1 MGIKLIDKVVNLI
14 KAFEGIMD
22 GNPKTASLDP
32 YICPAGYWTIGWG
45 HVVLHNKKMLRG
57 AENKSLAYAQY
68 PNGITMAQAEELLRA
83 DLNKFITQIQ
93 TLIKSTVNDNQ
104 ANALLSFAFNLGPGN
119 LAKSTLLK
127 KVNANPNDPTIRAEF
142 MRWVNKGTPFEK
154 GLTRR
159 RAAEADLYF
168 S

>member
-1 MGIKLIDKVVNLI
+1 MAIKVIDKGVTLI
-14 KAFEGIMD
+14 KSFEGIVD
-22 GNPKTASLDP
+22 GNPKTVSLDP

-45 HVVLHNKKMLRG
+45 HVVIYNGKMLKG
-57 AENKSLAYAQY
+57 DENKSLAYAQY
-68 PNGITMAQAEELLRA
+68 PNGITLAQAEELLKA
-83 DLNKFITQIQ
+83 DLTKFISQIIN
-93 TLIKSTVNDNQ
+93 LIKVELNDNQ
-104 ANALLSFAFNLGPGN
+104 DNALLSFAFNLGPGR

-127 KVNANPNDPTIRAEF
+127 KVNVNPSDPSIRTEF
-142 MRWVNKGTPFEK
+142 MKWINKGTAFEK

>member
-1 MGIKLIDKVVNLI
+1 MAIKVIDKGLNLI
-14 KAFEGIMD
+14 KSFEGIVD
-22 GNPKTASLDP
+22 GNPKTVSLDP

-45 HVVLHNKKMLRG
+45 HVVTFNGKMLRG
-57 AENKSLAYAQY
+57 AENKSVAYAQY
-68 PNGITMAQAEELLRA
+68 PNGITRAQAEELLKV
-83 DLNKFITQIQ
+83 DLTKFINQIIN
-93 TLIKSTVNDNQ
+93 LIKVELNDNQ
-104 ANALLSFAFNLGPGN
+104 DNALLSFAFNLGPGN

-127 KVNANPNDPTIRAEF
+127 KVNANPSDPSIRTEF
-142 MRWVNKGTPFEK
+142 MKWVNKGTSFEK

>member
-1 MGIKLIDKVVNLI
+1 MVLRLIDKGINLI
-14 KAFEGIMD
+14 KSFEGIPD
-22 GNPKTASLDP
+22 GNPKTVNLDP

-45 HVVLHNKKMLRG
+45 HVVRVNGKMLKG
-57 AENKSLAYAQY
+57 AENKALAYAQY
-68 PNGITMAQAEELLRA
+68 PNGITIAQAEELLKQ
-83 DLNKFITQIQ
+83 DIVTFIDA
-93 TLIKSTVNDNQ
+93 IKKMLKVELNDNQ
-104 ANALLSFAFNLGPGN
+104 DNALISFAFNLGPGN

-127 KVNANPNDPTIRAEF
+127 KVNANPNDPTIRNEF
-142 MRWVNKGTPFEK
+142 MKWVSKGTAFEK

>member
-1 MGIKLIDKVVNLI
+1 MVLRLIDKGINLI
-14 KAFEGIMD
+14 KSFEGIPD
-22 GNPKTASLDP
+22 GNPKTVNLDP

-45 HVVLHNKKMLRG
+45 HVVRVNGKMLRG

-68 PNGITMAQAEELLRA
+68 PNGITIAQAEELLKQ
-83 DLNKFITQIQ
+83 DIVTFIDA
-93 TLIKSTVNDNQ
+93 IKKMLKVELNDNQ
-104 ANALLSFAFNLGPGN
+104 DNALISFAFNLGPGN

-127 KVNANPNDPTIRAEF
+127 KVNANPNDPTIRTEF
-142 MRWVNKGTPFEK
+142 MKWVSKGTAFEK

>member
-1 MGIKLIDKVVNLI
+1 MVLRVIDKGLNLI
-14 KAFEGIMD
+14 KSYEGIVD

-32 YICPAGYWTIGWG
+32 YLCPAGYWTIGWG
-45 HVVLHNKKMLRG
+45 HVVTFNGKMLRG
-57 AENKSLAYAQY
+57 AENKTLAYSQY
-68 PNGITMAQAEELLRA
+68 PKGITLQEAEALLQT
-83 DLNKFITQIQ
+83 DLTKFIEQIRN
-93 TLIKSTVNDNQ
+93 LIKVELNDNQ
-104 ANALLSFAFNLGPGN
+104 DNALLSFAFNLGPGN

-127 KVNANPNDPTIRAEF
+127 KVNANPADPSIKTEF
-142 MRWVNKGTPFEK
+142 MKWISKGTPYEK